1 MSPTPLWDERD
12 RALMARALE
21 LAQRGLYS
29 TRPNPVVGC
38 VIERDGQVEGEGW
51 HERAGGPHAEVFA
64 LRQAGDR
71 ARGATAYVT
80 LEPCAHHGRT
90 PPCAEALVDAGVA
103 RVVAAMRDPFPRVDG
118 AGFARLQAAGIEV
131 ASGLLE
137 AQARELNR
145 GFLSRIERGRPWLRV
160 KLAASLDG
168 RTAMASG
175 ESKWI
180 TGAAA
185 RADVQH
191 WRARSGAI
199 LTGADTVLA
208 DDPALTGRLD
218 QGSDTAGNRGAEFV
232 PPLRVVIDSGLRS
245 LAAGRVRDGSAPTL
259 YLHGPQARV
268 PAGIQAEFAALPLR
282 GGHVALDAALALL
295 GERGINEVQVEAGPA
310 LCGALLRAGR
320 VDELLLYQAPL
331 LLGDSARPLFAGL
344 GIEAMAQGRRLQ
356 LVDELRFDD
365 GDRRLLLRPVA
376 AAAIG

>member
-1 MSPTPLWDERD
+1 MSPTPFRDERD

-29 TRPNPVVGC
+29 ARPNPMVGC
-38 VIERDGQVEGEGW
+38 VIEREGQVVGEGW

-90 PPCAEALVDAGVA
+90 PPCAEALVDAGVT

-145 GFLSRIERGRPWLRV
+145 GFLSRIERGRPWVRV

-208 DDPALTGRLD
+208 DDPALTVRLD
-218 QGSDTAGNRGAEFV
+218 PEVEVV
-232 PPLRVVIDSGLRS
+232 PPLRVVLDTQLRS
-245 LAAGRVRDGSAPTL
+245 LAAGQVRDGSAPAL

-268 PAGIQAEFAALPLR
+268 PVGIQAEFAALPLR
-282 GGHVALDAALALL
+282 DGHVDLDAALALL

-331 LLGDSARPLFAGL
+331 LLGDGARPLFAGL
-344 GIEAMAQGRRLQ
+344 GIESMAQGRRLQ
-356 LVDELRFDD
+356 LVDELCFDD
-365 GDRRLLLRPVA
+365 GDRRLLLRPQQA
-376 AAAIG
+376 